1 MSTITIRID
10 GTKVTLIVDGRESV
24 KVCGSESEARAMYE
38 KYKARID
45 AAKGS

>member
-1 MSTITIRID
+1 MSTITIRIE
-10 GTKVTLIVDGRESV
+10 GTVVTLVVDGRESV
-24 KVCGSESEARAMYE
+24 KVCGNEAEARQLYD